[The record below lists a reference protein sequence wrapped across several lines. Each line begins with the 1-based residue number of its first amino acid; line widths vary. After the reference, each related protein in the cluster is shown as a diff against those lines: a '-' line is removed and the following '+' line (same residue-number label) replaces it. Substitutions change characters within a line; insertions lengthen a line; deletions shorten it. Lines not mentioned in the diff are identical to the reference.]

1 MPIKNSSRTIVVTAF
16 HRLFSKFSTVHF
28 FFFVFRTHRLR
39 VITEER
45 NKSYFTP
52 YHLCCAVL

>member
-16 HRLFSKFSTVHF
+16 HRLFSKFSTVYF
-28 FFFVFRTHRLR
+28 FFVVFRTHRWR

-52 YHLCCAVL
+52 YHAVL